1 MAMNGLR
8 KVAASLRSG
17 ANEVLVDPETGRR
30 ALRPIE
36 RLLDFSA
43 ARSKVIFGANDA

>member
-1 MAMNGLR
+1 MNGLR

-17 ANEVLVDPETGRR
+17 ANEVLVDPAIGRR

-43 ARSKVIFGANDA
+43 SRSRVIYGANDA